1 MIKFVYKPYRRNS
14 NKETNIKELIGE
26 IIKDYDKMVLIKS
39 EDGIIRTVNK
49 SEILRRE
56 EIWIKFVRL

>member
-56 EIWIKFVRL
+56 EI